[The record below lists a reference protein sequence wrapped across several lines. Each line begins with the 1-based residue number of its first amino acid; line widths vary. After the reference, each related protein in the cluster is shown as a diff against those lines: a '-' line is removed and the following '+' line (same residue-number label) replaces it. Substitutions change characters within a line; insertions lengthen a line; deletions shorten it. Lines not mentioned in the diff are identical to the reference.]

1 MLLKDFVNRWL
12 WVCPLL
18 GIVIAAEIVRRFGLS
33 LWTAILAALF
43 LVCPALIAFGLW
55 RTSRDR

>member
-1 MLLKDFVNRWL
+1 MRMRPFIDRWL

-18 GIVIAAEIVRRFGLS
+18 GLVIAAEIVRRFGLS
-33 LWTAILAALF
+33 LWTAIVATLF

-55 RTSRDR
+55 QTRRDP